1 MSFVK
6 KSTVPGARTASKSE
20 LRRRLSSAPAA
31 WLSQA
36 LENPELGPTELM
48 LVLRNPA
55 APATVLERIGANR
68 AWMGHHELR
77 RGVARHAHAPLAV
90 ARNLL
95 PYLYWKDWCEI
106 AAHPAANPVIRRQA
120 ETMLLARIGELGCGE
135 RIMLA
140 RRATRGLIPAFLS
153 DADPRVIQALL
164 GNPRLVEIDLV
175 RVANDTANGAEVL
188 RRVAEHP
195 VWGQRRDLRLALL
208 RRPELA
214 VQAALHLARKM
225 DRRDLQMLVEDDKV
239 PLIVRVGIERRL
251 REDPGVRSPRNK
263 PTGAGEWS

>member
-1 MSFVK
+1 M
-6 KSTVPGARTASKSE
+6 
-20 LRRRLSSAPAA
+20 
-31 WLSQA
+31 
-36 LENPELGPTELM
+36 LM
-48 LVLRNPA
+48 LRNPA
-55 APATVLERIGANR
+55 TPATVLERIGADR
-68 AWMGHHELR
+68 TWMGHHELR
-77 RGVARHAHAPLAV
+77 RGLVRHAHAPPTL

-95 PYLYWKDWCEI
+95 SHLYWKDWCDI
-106 AAHPAANPVIRRQA
+106 AAHPPAHPMIRRQA
-120 ETMLLARIGELGCGE
+120 ERMLLASVGELTLGA

-140 RRATRGLIPAFLS
+140 RRATRGLIPAFLT

-175 RVANDTANGAEVL
+175 RLSNDAANGAEVL

-195 VWGQRRDLRLALL
+195 VWGQRRDIRLALL

-214 VQAALHLARKM
+214 VQTALRLAQKM
-225 DRRDLQMLVEDDKV
+225 DQRDQRTLVEDDKV

-251 REDPGVRSPRNK
+251 RQEPGGRSPRDR

>member
-1 MSFVK
+1 MSSANDSK
-6 KSTVPGARTASKSE
+6 VPHARTVSKDE

-36 LENPELGPTELM
+36 LENPELGPTEL
-48 LVLRNPA
+48 LFVLRNPA
-55 APATVLERIGANR
+55 APAAVLERIGANR
-68 AWMGHHELR
+68 SWMGHHELR
-77 RGVARHAHAPLAV
+77 FGLARHAHTPLAV

-95 PYLYWKDWCEI
+95 AHLYWKDWCEI

-120 ETMLLARIGELGCGE
+120 ERLLLARIGELAAGE
-135 RIMLA
+135 RINLA
-140 RRATRGLIPAFLS
+140 RRATRGLIPSILT
-153 DADPRVIQALL
+153 DPDPRVIQALL
-164 GNPRLVEIDLV
+164 GNPRLVEVDLI
-175 RVANDTANGAEVL
+175 RLANDASNGAEVL

-214 VQAALHLARKM
+214 VQTALRLARKM
-225 DRRDLQMLVEDDKV
+225 ARRDLRMLVEDDKV

-251 REDPGVRSPRNK
+251 REEPGGRSPRGK
-263 PTGAGEWS
+263 PTGAGKWS